1 MGRVGQVGIQSSDV
15 KRHALLLGFDVCG
28 VAPATALPELSF
40 LPEWLARGYAGD
52 MIYLHKSAQT
62 RSDIRHFLPGARSVI
77 VAGAIYNTQEADS
90 ESRLVRRSPGEGGD
104 PESDRIQ
111 VARYARGHDYHV
123 VLAERLERLA
133 AWLRER
139 HGESLETAIF
149 VDKHHVQERVYA
161 QHAGV
166 GWIGKNSCVINPELG
181 SFMFL
186 CGIATNLALDV
197 DAPATDQCGACT
209 LCIDSCPT
217 GALVDPHV
225 LDATKC
231 ISYLTIEIDGAIP
244 EGQRA
249 QVGDHAYGC
258 DICQDVCPWNLAPTL
273 TVDPAWTATP
283 RHGASAAELWQ
294 RTDDELHQFVKGS
307 AMTHLSLAGLRRNL
321 ATVIGNSGEP
331 ALAAVLDRPGRG
343 VKNAAHS
350 ARTPMVEDAVAWA
363 QERLATKPPSLQA
376 PKPLK

>member
-1 MGRVGQVGIQSSDV
+1 MLTSSSI
-15 KRHALLLGFDVCG
+15 KQQALTLGFEVCG
-28 VAPATALPELSF
+28 VAPATALPELAF
-40 LPEWLARGYAGD
+40 LADWLARGYAGD

-62 RSDIRHFLPGARSVI
+62 RSDIRHFLPSARSVI
-77 VAGAIYNTQEADS
+77 VAGAIYNTEGPGAG
-90 ESRLVRRSPGEGGD
+90 SRDPGPGSRD
-104 PESDRIQ
+104 PGHGIRDPGPGHVQI
-111 VARYARGHDYHV
+111 ARYARGQDYHV
-123 VLAERLERLA
+123 VLAERLEQLA
-133 AWLRER
+133 AWMRER

-161 QHAGV
+161 QHAGL

-186 CGIATNLALDV
+186 CGIATSVALEI

-217 GALVDPHV
+217 GAIVDAHV

-231 ISYLTIEIDGAIP
+231 ISYLTIEVAGAVP

-249 QVGDHAYGC
+249 HLGNHAYGC
-258 DICQDVCPWNLAPTL
+258 DICQEVCPWNLAPVL
-273 TVDPAWTATP
+273 TADPVWTATL

-294 RTDDELHQFVKGS
+294 RTDAELHAFVKGS
-307 AMTHLSLAGLRRNL
+307 AMTHLPLAGLRRNL
-321 ATVIGNSGEP
+321 ATVIGNSGDP
-331 ALAAVLDRPGRG
+331 ALAPVLDRPGRG

-350 ARTPMVEDAVAWA
+350 AHTPAVVDAVAWA
-363 QERLATKPPSLQA
+363 RTRLGVRSG
-376 PKPLK
+376 

>member
-1 MGRVGQVGIQSSDV
+1 VLTSASI
-15 KRHALLLGFDVCG
+15 KRQALALGFDVCG
-28 VAPATALPELSF
+28 VAPATALPELQF

-52 MIYLHKSAQT
+52 MIYLHKSAQA
-62 RSDIRHFLPGARSVI
+62 RSDIRNFLPGARSVV
-77 VAGAIYNTQEADS
+77 VAGAIYNTQGPSGVPSGGNDDGS
-90 ESRLVRRSPGEGGD
+90 GSPCRD
-104 PESDRIQ
+104 AVQI
-111 VARYARGHDYHV
+111 ARYARGRDYHI
-123 VLAERLERLA
+123 VLAERLERLVT
-133 AWLRER
+133 WMREQQA
-139 HGESLETAIF
+139 EPIDTAIF

-186 CGIATNLALDV
+186 CGIATSIDLDV

-217 GALVDPHV
+217 GAIVDAHV

-244 EGQRA
+244 EAQRPHL
-249 QVGDHAYGC
+249 GNHAYGC
-258 DICQDVCPWNLAPTL
+258 DICQEVCPWNMAPVL
-273 TVDPAWTATP
+273 TADPAWVATP
-283 RHGASAAELWQ
+283 RDGASAAELWQ

-307 AMTHLSLAGLRRNL
+307 AMTHLPLAGLRRNL
-321 ATVIGNSGEP
+321 ATVIGNSGDPSLVASLE
-331 ALAAVLDRPGRG
+331 RPGSG

-350 ARTPMVEDAVAWA
+350 AHTPIVAEAVSWA
-363 QERLATKPPSLQA
+363 RGSLMAQA
-376 PKPLK
+376 SSPKPQVPGPRGGSLI

>member
-1 MGRVGQVGIQSSDV
+1 MGIQSSDV
-15 KRHALLLGFDVCG
+15 KRHALSLGFDVCG
-28 VAPATALPELSF
+28 VAPATALPELQF
-40 LPEWLARGYAGD
+40 LPDWLARGYAGD
-52 MIYLHKSAQT
+52 MIYLHKSART
-62 RSDIRHFLPGARSVI
+62 RSDIRHFLPDARSVI
-77 VAGAIYNTQEADS
+77 VAGAVYNTDQGS
-90 ESRLVRRSPGEGGD
+90 GIGD
-104 PESDRIQ
+104 QGSGTVQI
-111 VARYARGHDYHV
+111 ARYARGQDYHI
-123 VLAERLERLA
+123 VLAERLEQLV
-133 AWLRER
+133 AWIREQQAEPF
-139 HGESLETAIF
+139 ESAIF

-161 QHAGV
+161 QHAGI

-186 CGIATNLALDV
+186 CGIATSLTLDS

-217 GALVDPHV
+217 GAIVDPHV

-244 EGQRA
+244 EAQRA
-249 QVGDHAYGC
+249 QIGDHAYGC
-258 DICQDVCPWNLAPTL
+258 DICQDVCPWNLAPVL
-273 TVDPAWTATP
+273 TADSAWTATP

-321 ATVIGNSGEP
+321 ATVIGNSGDP

-350 ARTPMVEDAVAWA
+350 ARTPMVEDTVAWA
-363 QERLATKPPSLQA
+363 KKRLEA
-376 PKPLK
+376 